1 MAGDLDLIFGQA
13 ANPAG
18 SPVEIVFGDDGGDG
32 PGEAVELQ
40 AAGSITG
47 LRAPILLRSGVRAFA
62 AGQITGLRLVAAA
75 QYDVNVT
82 RPVVGTVAQ
91 RWQDAV
97 RRGMPARERYQ
108 AALPLQ
114 AAIREHWQD
123 AGALGAA
130 ILARYEAAALRS
142 APVRQGW
149 QAAIALSGP
158 GVAQGFQ
165 EALPLRRAVAQHWQ
179 DAVRRSVVRVQG
191 FQEAL
196 ALRHVVAQRWQ
207 EARRAS
213 AAVADHMGI
222 AVMRAR
228 AWRSH
233 YQEAWVP
240 RPGVSTPT
248 QPPQP
253 DPCYVPEVPVHLVF
267 DALADHGVPAHL
279 VFICEGHGTEPEP
292 GATVIVPV
300 RRTYIVINNITLHRV
315 DTGAELHA
323 HGFGLSLDHQSWTWT
338 WSASLH
344 HDAAAHLG
352 RDDQGDPAE
361 VEATVNGVPFRLRL
375 ERIVQDRRFLPQV
388 RWSVSGKGKASIL
401 GAPYAPTLSF
411 GAATPRTA
419 QQLAADVLTV
429 NGVGMGWALDW
440 QIVDWLVPA
449 GAWALQGT
457 YIDAINDIATA
468 AGGYVQPHATDPV
481 LRVLPRYPAAPWAWG
496 GITPDFE
503 IPGAAAEVVGTEY
516 VDRPGYNRVFLGG
529 VGAGVFGPFSRAG
542 TAGNVQAPQVTHAL
556 ITHADVHRARGIAEL
571 SDTGRQEH
579 FTLRVQVLPETGV
592 IVPGQFVRF
601 RGDQTVMG
609 IVRST
614 SIEWSR
620 PTLRQTLSIET
631 HA

>member
-32 PGEAVELQ
+32 PGDAVELQ

-47 LRAPILLRSGVRAFA
+47 MRAPILLRSGVRAFA

-97 RRGMPARERYQ
+97 RRGMPASERYQ

-130 ILARYEAAALRS
+130 ILARYEAASMLSVA
-142 APVRQGW
+142 VRQGW
-149 QAAIALSGP
+149 QQAARLSGP
-158 GVAQGFQ
+158 GVRQGFEEALPLRHAIVQHWQDAARRSMSRAQRFQ
-165 EALPLRRAVAQHWQ
+165 EALPLRRVIAQHWQ
-179 DAVRRSVVRVQG
+179 EGLRVSAVVTDG
-191 FQEAL
+191 
-196 ALRHVVAQRWQ
+196 
-207 EARRAS
+207 
-213 AAVADHMGI
+213 MGI
-222 AVMRAR
+222 AVARSR
-228 AWRSH
+228 AWRNH

-279 VFICEGHGTEPEP
+279 VFLCDRHSDPEP

-315 DTGAELHA
+315 DTGAELRA
-323 HGFGLSLDHQSWTWT
+323 HSFSMSLDYQSWTWS

-352 RDDQGDPAE
+352 RDGQGDPAE
-361 VEATVNGVPFRLRL
+361 LEVVVNGVPFRLRL
-375 ERIVQDRRFLPQV
+375 ERIVKDRRFLPQT